1 MATLRD
7 ATQSFLVS
15 LELAGKSPLTLDSY
29 GRHLSEFEDWLD
41 KPLAVDEIE
50 SSHVEG
56 FLLHLK
62 RRPKRP
68 GYQHRKEPQ
77 GGLSPETMRHYYW
90 TLRSFFDWCERRGLL
105 NDHRP
110 METVEKPTKEE
121 REVRT
126 LSKQEIGRLL
136 ALVDKPEDKKR
147 TLLVAFTLM
156 ARLGLRISEVCSLL
170 LADVN
175 LETGWLFVQGKGKKE
190 RRLPIRNGLA
200 HLLQTYVSEVRPEY
214 ANGSDRVLVSYT
226 GSPLL
231 PSSLRKSFARY
242 AKRAGISGTPHTLR
256 HSFATQFIRDG
267 GSVYTLKRILG
278 HSDIKTTE
286 RYIHAASVDDMAA
299 ALDKMDWV

>member
-1 MATLRD
+1 VATLRD
-7 ATQSFLVS
+7 ATQSFLES

-29 GRHLSEFEDWLD
+29 GRHLTEFEDWLD
-41 KPLAVDEIE
+41 KPLAIDEIE
-50 SSHVEG
+50 SSQVKG

-68 GYQHRKEPQ
+68 GYQHRTEPE
-77 GGLSPETMRHYYW
+77 GGLAPETMRHYFW
-90 TLRSFFDWCERRGLL
+90 TLRSFFGWSEHEGLL
-105 NDHRP
+105 NGYRP
-110 METVEKPTKEE
+110 MENVPKPASN
-121 REVRT
+121 RPEVRT
-126 LSKQEIGRLL
+126 LSKAEVGRLL
-136 ALVDKPEDKKR
+136 DLLDKPEVKKR
-147 TLLVAFTLM
+147 TLLVAFSLM
-156 ARLGLRISEVCSLL
+156 AGLGLRISEVCNLR

-200 HLLQTYVSEVRPEY
+200 DLLQTYVSELRPKY
-214 ANGSDRVLVSYT
+214 ANGSDTLLVSYT

-231 PSSLRKSFARY
+231 PSS
-242 AKRAGISGTPHTLR
+242 LR

-286 RYIHAASVDDMAA
+286 RYVHAASVDDIAA